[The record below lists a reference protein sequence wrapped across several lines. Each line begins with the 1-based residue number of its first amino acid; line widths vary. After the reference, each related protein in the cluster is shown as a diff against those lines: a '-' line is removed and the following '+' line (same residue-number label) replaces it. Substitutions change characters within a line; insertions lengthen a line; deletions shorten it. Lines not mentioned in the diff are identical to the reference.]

1 MSSFEYPAEGGW
13 PYPDPEKE
21 LIDPDGWI
29 DDDAVALRATP
40 PRLDALDPLERQVI
54 VAHYGIDGSP
64 PRSMKQLHHDLDL
77 PRREIRTALAAGLAK
92 LRTDFQS

>member
-1 MSSFEYPAEGGW
+1 MTSFEWPAEEGW
-13 PYPDPEKE
+13 PYPDTEQE

-29 DDDAVALRATP
+29 DDDAVAIRATP
-40 PRLDALDPLERQVI
+40 PRLDALEPLERQVI

-64 PRSMKQLHHDLDL
+64 PRTMKQLHHDLDV
-77 PRREIRTALAAGLAK
+77 PRTDLRTALATGLAK